1 MYYFHR
7 VYIHDARLEGVVLQ
21 CNNYE
26 VIDLGVMV
34 PAETILQRAK
44 EEKVDII
51 GLSGLITP
59 SLDEMVH
66 VAKEMKRQGFNIPL
80 MIGGATTSKAH
91 TAVKIEPQYEH
102 GAIYVADA
110 SRAVGVASTLLSKEQ
125 KPKFL
130 ADLRDEYDVVRQQR
144 AAKNEAKNNVPLA
157 EAQANRTP
165 IDWSAAPIVKPAKLG
180 LTVLEDIDLN
190 EITPLIDWTFFFHAW
205 QLKGRFPKIL
215 DDAEK
220 GEEARKLYAD
230 ATAMLQKI
238 IDEKWLSANAVVGLF
253 AANAVGDDIEVYK
266 DDSRKELLTTLHNL
280 RKQGKQPEGK
290 YSESLEEL
298 HYPRS

>member
-1 MYYFHR
+1 
-7 VYIHDARLEGVVLQ
+7 
-21 CNNYE
+21 
-26 VIDLGVMV
+26 
-34 PAETILQRAK
+34 
-44 EEKVDII
+44 
-51 GLSGLITP
+51 
-59 SLDEMVH
+59 
-66 VAKEMKRQGFNIPL
+66 

-220 GEEARKLYAD
+220 GEEARKLFAD

-290 YSESLEEL
+290 YNESLGDYIAPKDTGLNDYIGGFAATAGIGIDEKLAEFEADHDDYNGIMLKALADRLAEALTEWLHQKVRTEFWGYTSDEALSNEQLIEEI
-298 HYPRS
+298 